1 MMRRG
6 RLQGFTL
13 IELMVTVAIVG
24 ILAALA
30 IPAFQRYTG
39 RAQVAEGL
47 QLAQGVKV
55 AVAAHY
61 AATGSVPGSNTAAG
75 ISGATA
81 IRGKYVTGV
90 AIYPLTGFP
99 EWKATLLI
107 TYGGLALPDLHG
119 KVLSIHA
126 YVNDAG
132 NLIWACESRWT
143 HMNAIRGVNGWMAS
157 NVGYVAKINPAFL
170 PAECR

>member
-1 MMRRG
+1 MRPETAR
-6 RLQGFTL
+6 GFTL
-13 IELMVTVAIVG
+13 VELLVAVAIVG
-24 ILAALA
+24 LLAALA
-30 IPAFQRYTG
+30 IPAYQRYTG

-75 ISGATA
+75 IDGATA

-90 AIYPLTGFP
+90 EIYPLTGFP

-107 TYGGLALPDLHG
+107 TYGGQALPGLHG
-119 KVLSIHA
+119 KVLSMHA
-126 YVNDAG
+126 YVNDVG
-132 NLIWACESRWT
+132 NLIWACERRWT
-143 HMNAIRGVNGWMAS
+143 HMNAIRSVHGWMMS
-157 NVGYVAKINPAFL
+157 TVGHVAKIDPAFL